1 MTMSYITKIVLI
13 VFISIFISGCS
24 NVQSKDAKAWVGY
37 VETGKASYYAD
48 KHQGRKTAN
57 GEAYNHKLNTAAHK
71 TLPFGAMVKVTNVEN
86 GKNVVV
92 KVNDRGP
99 FAKGR
104 IIDLSKSAFTAI
116 AKPSSGIANVRIE
129 VIK

>member
-1 MTMSYITKIVLI
+1 MNRIFKIILVVLA
-13 VFISIFISGCS
+13 SILISGCTS
-24 NVQSKDAKAWVGY
+24 VQSANTKSLIGY
-37 VETGKASYYAD
+37 TETGKASYYAD
-48 KHQGRKTAN
+48 KHQSRKTAN
-57 GEAYNHKLNTAAHK
+57 GEIYSHKLNTAAHK
-71 TLPFGAMVKVTNVEN
+71 TLPFGAMVRVTNVEN

-104 IIDLSKSAFTAI
+104 IIDLSKSAFSSI
-116 AKPSSGIANVRIE
+116 ANLSAGVANVRIE